1 MMIMALFEGT
11 FSWDELH
18 FFRFQWDVLHPDDFA
33 IRLAPGNL
41 NRDLSRRMDGCHG
54 S

>member
-1 MMIMALFEGT
+1 
-11 FSWDELH
+11 
-18 FFRFQWDVLHPDDFA
+18 LHPDDFA